1 MIEIIEE
8 NPISLVG
15 VKGIL
20 KGKKELSERELK
32 VKEYIDVFGKL
43 DKKKEAELR
52 KKLNSLE
59 ISRLKDRHIVK
70 IIDLLPEDVDDL
82 KVLMSGEPLS
92 LKQEDIKKIVNVV
105 KDFA

>member
-8 NPISLVG
+8 NPIEMLK
-15 VKGIL
+15 VKQIL
-20 KGKKELSERELK
+20 SKKKELSEREGK

-43 DKKKEAELR
+43 DVKKSAELR

-59 ISRLKDRHIVK
+59 ISRLKDRHITK

-82 KVLMSGEPLS
+82 KVLMAGEPLS
-92 LKQEDIKKIVNVV
+92 LKQEDIKKIVDVV
-105 KDFA
+105 KKFV

>member
-8 NPISLVG
+8 TPIEMMR
-15 VKGIL
+15 VKEIL
-20 KGKKELSERELK
+20 GKKKELSDRENK

-43 DKKKEAELR
+43 DVKKSAELR

-59 ISRLKDRHIVK
+59 ISRLKDRHITK

-82 KVLMSGEPLS
+82 KVLMAGEPLS
-92 LKQEDIKKIVNVV
+92 LKQEDIKKIVDVV
-105 KDFA
+105 KKFV